1 MKLVLYYANWCPHC
15 KTYLNEW
22 KNIKNNLDIECFEYE
37 DKQDREHIIKENIEY
52 YPTLK
57 FFDSNG
63 NSHLIQDMSL
73 NGIISFIKLKN
84 NTNNNNNIYLFII
97 AFIILSYLVYI
108 YK

>member
-22 KNIKNNLDIECFEYE
+22 KNIKNNLDIECIEYE
-37 DKQDREHIIKENIEY
+37 DKQDKEYIIKENIEY

-73 NGIISFIKLKN
+73 NGIVSFIKKQKS
-84 NTNNNNNIYLFII
+84 NNNNYYLFII

-108 YK
+108 YINK